1 MSNISVYDELDQA
14 IDQMLQPQLASPSFP
29 QRARN
34 GWGPQKQRDPGASSQ
49 TDEGDIGELVELA
62 ADLRDLPRSNFKSRL
77 KLELEWE
84 AAGRT
89 VSATD
94 TDRAAAREAAPAS
107 GEILPSLFGKAWI
120 GYPVRRINFALSVAL
135 HGVMALLIGAS
146 FLMVKSHVSPVEPQ
160 RIVTVKLEPYPV
172 PIGSHPSSGGGS
184 GGAADKMP
192 ASRGMAPR
200 AAREQLT
207 PPIVLPEVLRPALA
221 AEPTVIAPPDLA
233 LLKTQQIGDP
243 LSALAAP
250 SNGPGVAGGIGGNI
264 GGGVGGDRGGRGR
277 GPGWGD
283 GCCGESYAPLSNGV
297 SMPRPIY
304 APEPEFSEEARI
316 AKFQGEVTLLV
327 TIGADGRARNLT
339 VVRSLGM
346 GLDQKAMD
354 AVRTWRFDP
363 ARKDGRPVA
372 VQMNII
378 VNFHLF

>member
-14 IDQMLQPQLASPSFP
+14 IEQMLQTQHASPSFP
-29 QRARN
+29 QSAGN
-34 GWGPQKQRDPGASSQ
+34 GWGAQKRRDPGAPSQ
-49 TDEGDIGELVELA
+49 ADEGNIGELVELA

-89 VSATD
+89 VSAGETD
-94 TDRAAAREAAPAS
+94 QQAARGAAAA
-107 GEILPSLFGKAWI
+107 GEILPSLFGKSWA

-135 HGVMALLIGAS
+135 HGVMAFLVGAS
-146 FLMVKSHVSPVEPQ
+146 FLMVKSYVPRVEP
-160 RIVTVKLEPYPV
+160 RPNVTVKLEPYPV
-172 PIGSHPSSGGGS
+172 PIGWRPSSGGGS
-184 GGAADKMP
+184 GGAAEKMP
-192 ASRGMAPR
+192 ASRGMAPQ

-207 PPIVLPEVLRPALA
+207 PPIVMHERQPALA
-221 AEPTVIAPPDLA
+221 AEATVIAPPDLA
-233 LLKTQQIGDP
+233 LPKTQQVGDP
-243 LSALAAP
+243 LSAIAAP

-277 GPGWGD
+277 GPGWDG
-283 GCCGESYAPLSNGV
+283 GCCGDAYSVGNGV

-304 APEPEFSEEARI
+304 APEPEFSDEARI